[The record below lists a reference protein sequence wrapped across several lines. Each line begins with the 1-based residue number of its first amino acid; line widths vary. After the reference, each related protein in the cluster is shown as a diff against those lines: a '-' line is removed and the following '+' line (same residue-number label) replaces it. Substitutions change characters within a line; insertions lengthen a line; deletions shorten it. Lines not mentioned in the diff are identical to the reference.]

1 MGKTEFLLDKRF
13 HCFFLYKLQDYEKR
27 EQMKTNWLL
36 SSSAV
41 VMGFL
46 GLVGTFLPEEILNIL
61 GIAPLPITKVLMQI
75 IGGLYLGFA
84 MLNWF
89 TRSARIGGIY
99 NRPVVL
105 ANLIHFI
112 VVFFALIRLLTEQFN
127 FIFVILTFIY
137 FVFAVW
143 FTFVMRSN
151 PFTKDVEKSV

>member
-1 MGKTEFLLDKRF
+1 
-13 HCFFLYKLQDYEKR
+13 
-27 EQMKTNWLL
+27 MKTNWLL

-46 GLVGTFLPEEILNIL
+46 GLAGTFLPEEISNIL
-61 GIAPLPITKVLMQI
+61 GIDPLPITKVLMQI

-99 NRPVVL
+99 NRPVIL
-105 ANLIHFI
+105 GNLIHFI
-112 VVFFALIRLLTEQFN
+112 VVFFALIRQLTELFN

-137 FVFAVW
+137 FGFAVW
-143 FTFVMRSN
+143 FIFVMRSN
-151 PFTKDVEKSV
+151 PFTNDLKKSDS

>member
-1 MGKTEFLLDKRF
+1 
-13 HCFFLYKLQDYEKR
+13 
-27 EQMKTNWLL
+27 MKTNWLL

-41 VMGFL
+41 VMGFF
-46 GLVGTFLPEEILNIL
+46 GLVGTFLPEEISNIL
-61 GIAPLPITKVLMQI
+61 GISPLPITKVLIQI

-105 ANLIHFI
+105 GNLIHFI
-112 VVFFALIRLLTEQFN
+112 VVFFALIRQLMEQFN

-137 FVFAVW
+137 FGFAVW
-143 FTFVMRSN
+143 FTFFMRSN
-151 PFTKDVEKSV
+151 PVTNNVKKSV